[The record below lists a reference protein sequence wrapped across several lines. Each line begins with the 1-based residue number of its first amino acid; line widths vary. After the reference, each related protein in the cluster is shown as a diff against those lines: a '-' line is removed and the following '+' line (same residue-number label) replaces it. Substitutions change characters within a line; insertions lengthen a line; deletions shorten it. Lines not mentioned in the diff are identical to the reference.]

1 MSPTQQDVERRRPMA
16 PVWLLAMRNGKEEK
30 SKALS
35 IPVHLKRLRIQ
46 GLAPRPPNR
55 DVICSMP
62 C

>member
-46 GLAPRPPNR
+46 GLAPRPPTE
-55 DVICSMP
+55 M
-62 C
+62 